1 MLMAINDAC
10 KERSV
15 LKIGD
20 FSKVAHVTVK
30 TLRHYAHIGLFSPAW
45 TDRFSG
51 YRYYTLQQLPRLNRI
66 LALKDLGFSLEQV
79 ADLARDEVPVE
90 QLRGMLRRKQ
100 SELEGRL
107 RAEQTRLG
115 MVAARLLQIE
125 QAGPSGAEVLLK
137 NVPATPVAVLHE
149 IVPSLDRVPAHI
161 EQLVDELNGWL
172 GRKGIQADG
181 PWMTLY
187 LAAEYRERDIPLE
200 VAVVVP
206 ARAVGHNG
214 DALSRAR
221 TRWLAAAEMAC
232 LVHTGPQETLGTA
245 YTELYAW
252 MEANHRRPMGAAR
265 ELVLRDVS
273 EDDQPIT
280 VIEIQI
286 PVEPRISAFDTD
298 KKTLKETIMEPK
310 MIDRPAFDVA
320 GLLYVGKNQNQEIAA
335 MWGDF
340 NRRAEELLPSAVP
353 NTYAYGVCLMASGL
367 PEGCFE
373 YVAGFE
379 VREGA
384 LIPEGMVVR
393 HIPACKYAVFSHTGA
408 MEGLRKTFDSIFS
421 EWIPAS
427 GLEPVT
433 PEIDIE
439 VYTEEFKDFAPDSVF
454 YIYVAVK

>member
-1 MLMAINDAC
+1 M
-10 KERSV
+10 

-20 FSKVAHVTVK
+20 FSKLAQVTVK
-30 TLRHYAHIGLFSPAW
+30 TLRRYARIGLFKPAW

-51 YRYYTLQQLPRLNRI
+51 YRYYTLQQLPRLHRV
-66 LALKDLGFSLEQV
+66 LALKDLGFSLDQV
-79 ADLARDEVPVE
+79 ADLVREDVPVE

-100 SELEGRL
+100 TELEGRL
-107 RAEQTRLG
+107 RAEQNRLG
-115 MVAARLLQIE
+115 LVAARLEQIE
-125 QAGPSGAEVLLK
+125 RAGQTAPLGGEVLVK
-137 NVPATPVAVLHE
+137 SVPATPVAVLHE
-149 IVPSLDRVPAHI
+149 IVPAVESVPERVR
-161 EQLVDELNGWL
+161 LLGDELGGWL
-172 GRKGIQADG
+172 ARKGIQAGG

-187 LAAEYRERDIPLE
+187 LAAEYRERDVSVE

-206 ARAVGHNG
+206 PSAVGHNG

-232 LVHTGPQETLGTA
+232 LVHTGPPETLGQA
-245 YTELYAW
+245 YTELYTW
-252 MEANHRRPMGAAR
+252 MEANRRRPAGAAR
-265 ELVLRDVS
+265 ELLLRDTSVDGHVTS
-273 EDDQPIT
+273 

-286 PVEPRISAFDTD
+286 PIDSENLISQ
-298 KKTLKETIMEPK
+298 KENAMEPK
-310 MIDRPAFDVA
+310 MITRPAFDVA

-353 NTYAYGVCLMASGL
+353 NTNAYGACLMVDGL
-367 PEGCFE
+367 DEGCFE

-384 LIPEGMVVR
+384 PIPEGMVVR
-393 HIPACKYAVFSHTGA
+393 HIPAARYAVFPHKGA
-408 MEGLRKTFDSIFS
+408 MEGLRQTYDRVIR

-427 GLEPVT
+427 RLEPVS

-439 VYTEEFKDFAPDSVF
+439 VYTEEFKDFAPDSVL

>member
-1 MLMAINDAC
+1 M
-10 KERSV
+10 

-20 FSKVAHVTVK
+20 FSKLAHVTVK
-30 TLRHYAHIGLFSPAW
+30 TLRHYARIGLFKPAW

-66 LALKDLGFSLEQV
+66 LALKDLGFSLDQV
-79 ADLARDEVPVE
+79 ADLVREDVPVE

-100 SELEGRL
+100 AELEGRL
-107 RAEQTRLG
+107 RAEQNRLG
-115 MVAARLLQIE
+115 MVAARLEQIE
-125 QAGPSGAEVLLK
+125 QAGQTAPLGGEVLLK
-137 NVPATPVAVLHE
+137 SVPATPVAVLHE
-149 IVPSLDRVPAHI
+149 IVPSVESVPERI
-161 EQLVDELNGWL
+161 GLLEDELAAWL
-172 GRKGIQADG
+172 ARKGIQTGG
-181 PWMTLY
+181 PWLTLY
-187 LAAEYRERDIPLE
+187 LSAEYRERDVPLE

-206 ARAVGHNG
+206 PSAVGHNG

-232 LVHTGPQETLGTA
+232 LVHAGPAETIGSA

-252 MEANHRRPMGAAR
+252 MEANHRRPAGAAR
-265 ELVLRDVS
+265 ELLLRDAA
-273 EDDQPIT
+273 EDGHIT
-280 VIEIQI
+280 SVIEIQI
-286 PVEPRISAFDTD
+286 PIDAVQPISQ
-298 KKTLKETIMEPK
+298 KENAMEPK
-310 MIDRPAFDVA
+310 MINRPAFDVA

-353 NTYAYGVCLMASGL
+353 NTYAYGACLMADGL
-367 PEGCFE
+367 DEGCFE

-384 LIPEGMVVR
+384 PIPEGMVVR
-393 HIPACKYAVFSHTGA
+393 HIPAASYAVFPHKGA
-408 MEGLRKTFDSIFS
+408 MEGLRQTFDRVFR

-427 GLEPVT
+427 GLQPVT

-439 VYTEEFKDFAPDSVF
+439 VYTEEFKDFAPDSVL